1 MYLKIP
7 NDVTKAHR
15 PMIRRKNGSP
25 HLKKHYS
32 FNYNLDLKYQVFK
45 HILPSLIT
53 SGTHDIFG
61 SFDVKGDATDASA
74 SDRDIPACA
83 VLKAPQS
90 LAPSPHM
97 AT

>member
-15 PMIRRKNGSP
+15 PMLRRNNGLI
-25 HLKKHYS
+25 HLKKH
-32 FNYNLDLKYQVFK
+32 FIITTLLLKYQIFE

-53 SGTHDIFG
+53 SGTQEIFG